1 MNGLSK
7 VTPIASAAQ
16 TFADRNTRE
25 APSPRRLYTCGL
37 PKFFGAKMAT
47 PGLNQSNLVIA
58 VGKRGGVRGVP
69 RSQHL
74 NSSLQQV
81 EQSSAIA
88 CLK

>member
-7 VTPIASAAQ
+7 VTPIASGAQ
-16 TFADRNTRE
+16 TFADRNTCE
-25 APSPRRLYTCGL
+25 APSPRRFYTCGL

-47 PGLNQSNLVIA
+47 LGLNQSNLVIA
-58 VGKRGGVRGVP
+58 VGKRGVRAVP

-74 NSSLQQV
+74 NGLLQQV
-81 EQSSAIA
+81 EQLSAIA